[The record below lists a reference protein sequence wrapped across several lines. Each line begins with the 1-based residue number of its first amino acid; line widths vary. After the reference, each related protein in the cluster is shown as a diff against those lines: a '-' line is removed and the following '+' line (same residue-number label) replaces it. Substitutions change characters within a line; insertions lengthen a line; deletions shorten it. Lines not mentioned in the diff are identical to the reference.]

1 MKIIIPMAGM
11 GKRMR
16 PHTLTTPKPLL
27 KVAGKPIVES
37 LIMDLAKM
45 MGNNPVEEVAFI
57 IGDFGK
63 EVESN
68 LLSIAEQLGYNGKIY
83 YQLEAM
89 GTAHALHCAKESLEG
104 NVLVAYADTLFHT
117 DFIIDPNEDGYIWT
131 KQIEDPSQFGVVV
144 ADENDYITQF
154 VEKPKEPI
162 SDLAIIGIYY
172 FKDGAFLRDEIQY
185 LIDNNLRG
193 NNEFQLTDALENMK
207 AKNTKFKVAKVD
219 GWFDC
224 GNKNATVET
233 NKEVLKIRKNENLI
247 DPSLQIENSKI
258 IEPCFIGKNVKIID
272 SEIGP
277 YVSIGDGTIID
288 NSKISNSIINN
299 NTNISKSVLTN
310 SMIGSFVTFKNT
322 SFREVSI
329 GDYSEVI

>member
-27 KVAGKPIVES
+27 PVAGKPIVET
-37 LIMDLAKM
+37 LIRDIAKM
-45 MGNNPVEEVAFI
+45 IGKEGVEEVAFI

-63 EVESN
+63 EVEEN
-68 LLSIAEQLGYNGKIY
+68 LLSIAAQLGYKGKIY
-83 YQLEAM
+83 YQLEAL
-89 GTAHALHCAKESLEG
+89 GTAHALYCAKESLSG
-104 NVLVAYADTLFHT
+104 NVLVAYADTLFST
-117 DFIIDPNEDGYIWT
+117 DFQINPLEDGYIWAS
-131 KQIEDPSQFGVVV
+131 QIDDPSQFGVVV
-144 ADENDYITQF
+144 ADADGYINQF

-172 FKDGAFLRDEIQY
+172 FNDGEYLRSELQY
-185 LIDNNLRG
+185 LIDNNIRG

-207 AKNTKFKVAKVD
+207 LKGTKFKVAKVD

-233 NKEVLKIRKNENLI
+233 NKEILKLHAKENLI
-247 DPSLQIENSKI
+247 SIDLESDDSKI
-258 IEPCFIGKNVKIID
+258 IEPCFIGKNVVLKG

-277 YVSIGDGTIID
+277 YVSIGDGTVVED
-288 NSKISNSIINN
+288 SKISNCIINSGS
-299 NTNISKSVLTN
+299 NIKNAVLSN
-310 SMIGSFVTFKNT
+310 SMIGKFVKFHNV

-329 GDYSEVI
+329 GDYSEII